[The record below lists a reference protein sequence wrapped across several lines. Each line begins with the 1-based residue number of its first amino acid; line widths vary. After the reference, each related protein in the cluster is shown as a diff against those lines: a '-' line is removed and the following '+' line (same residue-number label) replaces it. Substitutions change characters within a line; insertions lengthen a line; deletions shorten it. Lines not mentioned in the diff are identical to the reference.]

1 MNKAWEHLKTIT
13 RHRNLVRKHC
23 FAVGLYKQGL
33 CHDLS
38 KYSPTE
44 FLMGIKYYQGWRSPN
59 VAERLEKGYSE
70 AWLHHKGRN
79 RHHFEYWLDFVGE
92 GGASADG
99 TKPKARMVPT
109 RMPVVYIVEM
119 FMDRLAAS
127 KVYKGDEYTDASAW
141 EYYNRGDITEF
152 LHPRT
157 RKILE
162 GLLKMNAKR
171 GEAYTFEFIRTK
183 LLIRKKRCCCR
194 GKTCGC
200 CREAEEHKETETEK
214 DCGSCC
220 RKGKEKAAS
229 AGEERHG

>member
-13 RHRNLVRKHC
+13 RHRHLVRKHC

-44 FLMGIKYYQGWRSPN
+44 FLMGIHYYQGWRSPN
-59 VAERLEKGYSE
+59 VAEREEKGYSE

-92 GGASADG
+92 GGASVDG

-141 EYYNRGDITEF
+141 EYYNRGDITDF

-162 GLLKMNAKR
+162 GLLKMNATR

-183 LLIRKKRCCCR
+183 LLIKKKRCCCAKKA
-194 GKTCGC
+194 GGC
-200 CREAEEHKETETEK
+200 CGEAKGCKAPGEERERVCCCHGKMKE
-214 DCGSCC
+214 
-220 RKGKEKAAS
+220 AA
-229 AGEERHG
+229 AGEERNG

>member
-13 RHRNLVRKHC
+13 RHRHLVRKHC
-23 FAVGLYKQGL
+23 FAVGLYKQGI

-59 VAERLEKGYSE
+59 VAEREEKGYSE

-92 GGASADG
+92 GGASVDG

-109 RMPVVYIVEM
+109 RMPVVYVVEM

-141 EYYNRGDITEF
+141 EYYNRGDITDF

-183 LLIRKKRCCCR
+183 LLIKKKRCCCA
-194 GKTCGC
+194 KKAGC
-200 CREAEEHKETETEK
+200 CCGEAKGCKAPGEERERVCCCHGKMKE
-214 DCGSCC
+214 
-220 RKGKEKAAS
+220 AA
-229 AGEERHG
+229 AGEE

>member
-13 RHRNLVRKHC
+13 RHRHLVRKHC

-44 FLMGIKYYQGWRSPN
+44 FLMGIHYYQGWRSPN
-59 VAERLEKGYSE
+59 VAEREEKGYSE

-92 GGASADG
+92 GGASVDG

-141 EYYNRGDITEF
+141 EYYNRGDITDF

-183 LLIRKKRCCCR
+183 LLIKKKRCCCCAKKA
-194 GKTCGC
+194 GGC
-200 CREAEEHKETETEK
+200 CGEAKGCKVPGEERERVCCCHGKMKE
-214 DCGSCC
+214 
-220 RKGKEKAAS
+220 AA
-229 AGEERHG
+229 AGEE